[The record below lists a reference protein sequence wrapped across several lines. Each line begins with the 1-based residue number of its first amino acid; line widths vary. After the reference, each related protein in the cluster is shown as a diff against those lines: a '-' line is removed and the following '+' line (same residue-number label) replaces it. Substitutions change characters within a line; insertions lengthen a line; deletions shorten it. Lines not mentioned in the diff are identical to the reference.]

1 MEHEFIYI
9 SNFQLLL
16 ATSLILITGAISAA
30 LKLGLLKSLLWGT
43 VRTFVQLTLVGYA
56 LSYIF
61 SINNMW
67 LTLVLVIIMCYVAAI
82 TAVKS
87 TPHVHNYPIM
97 LAFISLAISTFLT
110 GLIVIGLVINPEP
123 WYSARVVI
131 PIIGMILGNVMNGIA
146 LSLDKLYSEVSARF
160 EEVETL
166 LAFGATPWEAVRDI
180 VREAIR
186 TGMTPTINSLMVVGI
201 VSLPGMMTGQILAGV
216 DPQQAV
222 RYQIIVALMIAS
234 TVAVGCLIL
243 VGLSYKK
250 LFTKEGYLAKEVL
263 LKEVSKIGCS
273 LNLY

>member
-1 MEHEFIYI
+1 
-9 SNFQLLL
+9 
-16 ATSLILITGAISAA
+16 
-30 LKLGLLKSLLWGT
+30 
-43 VRTFVQLTLVGYA
+43 
-56 LSYIF
+56 
-61 SINNMW
+61 
-67 LTLVLVIIMCYVAAI
+67 
-82 TAVKS
+82 
-87 TPHVHNYPIM
+87 
-97 LAFISLAISTFLT
+97 
-110 GLIVIGLVINPEP
+110 VIGLVINPEP